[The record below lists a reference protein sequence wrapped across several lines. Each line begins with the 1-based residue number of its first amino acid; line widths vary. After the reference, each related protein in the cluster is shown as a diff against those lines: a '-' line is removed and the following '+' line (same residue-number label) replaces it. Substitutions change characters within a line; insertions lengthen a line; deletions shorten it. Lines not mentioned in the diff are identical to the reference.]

1 MQIALGFN
9 IEKKEDSLNED
20 PDLFKSLLVSIV
32 MSYIQSLI
40 FKPNFH
46 VIKQSFQVHISPQN
60 LWWVYLVALG
70 NSFFFGV
77 MHLKVRRRSLAGAM
91 FHKNILVW

>member
-1 MQIALGFN
+1 VQIALGFN

-70 NSFFFGV
+70 NSFFGV